1 MSLTLLDPPFPEPT
15 LVVVPWHDDVVDPIG
30 FDTRSQYVELF
41 WLNILGPTATW
52 LLRRITTGLDEYPG
66 GYELDLEQ
74 TARALG
80 LAYAPG
86 NSNPFTRALQRCVL
100 FGVAQPVSGG
110 LAVRRRLPPVA
121 ARHLQRMPEHLQ
133 RAHAAWKRAGR
144 PTSDLS
150 DVELGRANILAAAMV
165 EAGDDPDVVERQ
177 LLGLGVSP
185 GVATQVVRRER
196 AGFSPDAA

>member
-1 MSLTLLDPPFPEPT
+1 MSLTVLDPPFPEPT
-15 LVVVPWHDDVVDPIG
+15 LVIVPWHDEVVDPIG

-100 FGVAQPVSGG
+100 FGVAQPISGG

-121 ARHLQRMPEHLQ
+121 TRHLHKMPEHLQ
-133 RAHAAWKRAGR
+133 VAHAAWKRPKATPAGG
-144 PTSDLS
+144 
-150 DVELGRANILAAAMV
+150 VELGRASILAAAMV
-165 EAGDDPDVVERQ
+165 EVGDDPDVVERQ
-177 LLGLGVSP
+177 LLSLGVSP
-185 GVATQVVRRER
+185 GVATRVVER
-196 AGFSPDAA
+196 VLSGTAPDAA